1 MASYN
6 DDSFFFSVLTPWSF
20 LSSYPNLL
28 LYSQGKRAYVNETH
42 SNSMVINL
50 QGGSQTV
57 ASTASGQFLVQA
69 KTFKF
74 QVTND
79 PGPNNENVFE
89 LDQYNIEF
97 LQAAIDA
104 QPTNTIKEDLRR
116 VLHPDKIEQRD
127 KRERDRER
135 RQRKLKAIRDAV
147 RRKGRNTNVEH
158 SA

>member
-1 MASYN
+1 
-6 DDSFFFSVLTPWSF
+6 
-20 LSSYPNLL
+20 
-28 LYSQGKRAYVNETH
+28 
-42 SNSMVINL
+42 MVINL